1 MDQLIKLLKNN
12 ARITNSELAILLDK
26 TEEQVAADI
35 AKLEADGVIKGYST
49 IVDESAY
56 DPNSVFALIELKV
69 TPQSQS
75 GFDEIANQIASYE
88 QVESVRLMS
97 GAYDIIVA
105 VNGANIRDISQFVS
119 QRLATIDAVQSTA
132 THFVLKV
139 YKDNGIMIS
148 TSFRPPWFRMGWMS
162 LLANTP
168 QREAM
173 V

>member
-12 ARITNSELAILLDK
+12 ARITNSELAVLLDK

-35 AKLEADGVIKGYST
+35 AKLEADGVIKGYYA

-148 TSFRPPWFRMGWMS
+148 TDDKDERGLISP
-162 LLANTP
+162 
-168 QREAM
+168 
-173 V
+173 

>member
-1 MDQLIKLLKNN
+1 MCIRD
-12 ARITNSELAILLDK
+12 S
-26 TEEQVAADI
+26 
-35 AKLEADGVIKGYST
+35 
-49 IVDESAY
+49 
-56 DPNSVFALIELKV
+56 PNSVFALIELKV

-148 TSFRPPWFRMGWMS
+148 TDDKDERGLISP
-162 LLANTP
+162 
-168 QREAM
+168 
-173 V
+173 

>member
-1 MDQLIKLLKNN
+1 MEQLIKLLRNN
-12 ARITNSELAILLDK
+12 ARITDSELAVLLGK
-26 TEEQVAADI
+26 KETEVTKDI
-35 AKLEADGVIKGYST
+35 EKLETDGIIKGYSA
-49 IVDESAY
+49 IIDESAF
-56 DPNSVFALIELKV
+56 DPNSVNALIELKV

-105 VNGANIRDISQFVS
+105 VNGSNIRDISQFVS

-148 TSFRPPWFRMGWMS
+148 HDETDERGMISP
-162 LLANTP
+162 
-168 QREAM
+168 
-173 V
+173 

>member
-12 ARITNSELAILLDK
+12 ARITNSELAVLLDK
-26 TEEQVAADI
+26 SEEQVAADI
-35 AKLEADGVIKGYST
+35 AKLEADGVIKGYSA

-56 DPNSVFALIELKV
+56 APNSVFALIELKV

-148 TSFRPPWFRMGWMS
+148 SDDKDERGLISP
-162 LLANTP
+162 
-168 QREAM
+168 
-173 V
+173 

>member
-12 ARITNSELAILLDK
+12 ARITNSELAVLLDK
-26 TEEQVAADI
+26 SEEQVAADI
-35 AKLEADGVIKGYST
+35 AKLEADGVIKGYSA

-56 DPNSVFALIELKV
+56 DANSVFALIELKV

-75 GFDEIANQIASYE
+75 GFDEIAIQIASYE

-148 TSFRPPWFRMGWMS
+148 SDDKDERGLISP
-162 LLANTP
+162 
-168 QREAM
+168 
-173 V
+173 

>member
-12 ARITNSELAILLDK
+12 ARITNSELAVLLDK

-35 AKLEADGVIKGYST
+35 AKLEADGVIKGYSA
-49 IVDESAY
+49 IRDESAY

-148 TSFRPPWFRMGWMS
+148 TDDKDERGLISP
-162 LLANTP
+162 
-168 QREAM
+168 
-173 V
+173 

>member
-12 ARITNSELAILLDK
+12 ARITNSELAVLLDK

-35 AKLEADGVIKGYST
+35 AKLEADGVIKGYSA

-56 DPNSVFALIELKV
+56 DTNSVFALIELKV

-148 TSFRPPWFRMGWMS
+148 TDDKDERGLISP
-162 LLANTP
+162 
-168 QREAM
+168 
-173 V
+173 

>member
-12 ARITNSELAILLDK
+12 ARITNSELAVLLDK

-35 AKLEADGVIKGYST
+35 AKLEADGVIKGYSA

-56 DPNSVFALIELKV
+56 DPNLVFALIELKV

-148 TSFRPPWFRMGWMS
+148 TDDKDERGLISP
-162 LLANTP
+162 
-168 QREAM
+168 
-173 V
+173 

>member
-12 ARITNSELAILLDK
+12 ARITNSELAVLLDK
-26 TEEQVAADI
+26 SEEQVAADI
-35 AKLEADGVIKGYST
+35 AKLEAEGVIKGYSA

-56 DPNSVFALIELKV
+56 DTNSVFALIELKV

-148 TSFRPPWFRMGWMS
+148 SDDKDERGLISP
-162 LLANTP
+162 
-168 QREAM
+168 
-173 V
+173 

>member
-12 ARITNSELAILLDK
+12 ARITNSELAVLLDK

-35 AKLEADGVIKGYST
+35 AKLEADGVIKGYSA

-56 DPNSVFALIELKV
+56 DPNSVFSLIELKV

-148 TSFRPPWFRMGWMS
+148 TDDKDERGLISP
-162 LLANTP
+162 
-168 QREAM
+168 
-173 V
+173 

>member
-12 ARITNSELAILLDK
+12 ARITNSELAVLLDK
-26 TEEQVAADI
+26 SEEQVAADI
-35 AKLEADGVIKGYST
+35 AKLEKDGVIKGYSA

-56 DPNSVFALIELKV
+56 DLNSVFALIELKV

-148 TSFRPPWFRMGWMS
+148 TDDKDERGLISP
-162 LLANTP
+162 
-168 QREAM
+168 
-173 V
+173 

>member
-1 MDQLIKLLKNN
+1 MDQLINLLKNN
-12 ARITNSELAILLDK
+12 ARITNSELAVLLDK
-26 TEEQVAADI
+26 SEEQVAADI
-35 AKLEADGVIKGYST
+35 AKLEADGVIKGYSA

-56 DPNSVFALIELKV
+56 DANSVFALIELKV

-148 TSFRPPWFRMGWMS
+148 SDDKDERGLISP
-162 LLANTP
+162 
-168 QREAM
+168 
-173 V
+173 